1 MLNQSCHWCDT
12 NISVSQFWS
21 KTWDSPQGYPASHS
35 WGENVIHLYQ
45 TFGPEL
51 TSNIPSLYPSPV
63 VKGKEDL
70 VSIGVNAV
78 KLEVLHQASVN
89 DAFYLLNLN
98 HSKFHDTISL
108 FSISFSTLDVDFG
121 VTMGSFFENCIP
133 VRDTVF
139 PLGVRPHWILSEHVA
154 HLAESWVQTIFFHHQ
169 RIFWTQFACIPGL
182 LVGYKMTS
190 HSF

>member
-1 MLNQSCHWCDT
+1 M
-12 NISVSQFWS
+12 SQFWS
-21 KTWDSPQGYPASHS
+21 KTWDSSQGYPASHS

-98 HSKFHDTISL
+98 HSKLHDTISL
-108 FSISFSTLDVDFG
+108 LYL
-121 VTMGSFFENCIP
+121 FFNSRCRFRSHYGKLLWELHPSQGHSVSSWCATSLN
-133 VRDTVF
+133 
-139 PLGVRPHWILSEHVA
+139 PLRTCCSSGRVLGPDHILPSPKN
-154 HLAESWVQTIFFHHQ
+154 I
-169 RIFWTQFACIPGL
+169 
-182 LVGYKMTS
+182 
-190 HSF
+190 